1 MSDLNNAVFLFFGP
15 PGAGKGTL
23 ASVVAP
29 DLNLE
34 HVSTGDMFR
43 AEAQSGSE
51 LGEQLKQIMDS
62 GKLVPDALTIEIVKK
77 KMLSLG
83 QKGIILDGF
92 PRTVDQAAALDE
104 MLKDIGKKVDLLVYL
119 DVSTEVIKKRLL
131 GRLVCQSCGENFNEY
146 FKPPQQEGVCD
157 VCQGKVYKRT
167 DDTEESIEQ
176 RLGQYQ
182 QKTAPVKEYYEKQG
196 LTRDFNA
203 DRGVMEIKD
212 ELVEALK
219 SSFQK

>member
-1 MSDLNNAVFLFFGP
+1 MSELNNAVFLFFGP

-23 ASVVAP
+23 ASLVAP
-29 DLNLE
+29 ELDLE

-43 AEAQSGSE
+43 SEAQSGSE
-51 LGEQLKQIMDS
+51 LGKKLKEIMDS
-62 GKLVPDALTIEIVKK
+62 GKLVTDDLTIEIVKK
-77 KMLSLG
+77 KMVSLG
-83 QKGIILDGF
+83 KKGIILDGF
-92 PRTVDQAAALDE
+92 PRTVDQAAALDK
-104 MLKDIGKKVDLLVYL
+104 MLVDIDRKVDLLVYL

-131 GRLVCQSCGENFNEY
+131 GRLVCEQCGENFNEY
-146 FKPPQQEGVCD
+146 FKPPKQEGVCD
-157 VCQGKVYKRT
+157 ICQGKVYKRT

-176 RLGQYQ
+176 RLAQYQ

-196 LTRDFNA
+196 LTKDFNA

-212 ELVEALK
+212 ELIEVLN